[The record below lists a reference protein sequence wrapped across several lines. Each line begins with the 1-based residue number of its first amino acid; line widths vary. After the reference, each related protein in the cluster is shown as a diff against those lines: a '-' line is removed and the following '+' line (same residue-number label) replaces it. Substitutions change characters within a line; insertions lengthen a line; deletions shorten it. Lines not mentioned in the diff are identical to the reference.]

1 MVCQQLNTFK
11 QKKKGERTKIGFMKS
26 NEMDSVSLVDKNI
39 HLKDVLARLG
49 HVPFPATVN
58 LGSAPLRN
66 ACLAGSY

>member
-1 MVCQQLNTFK
+1 
-11 QKKKGERTKIGFMKS
+11 MKS